1 MKWFIRIVI
10 GIVAILALLL
20 ALNFTKIKRLA
31 TVNSLFDEDKIV
43 QNFSHMDAAFLHHNL
58 KIGETPFL
66 WPEDAQTLPD
76 TVTVAGEERKLSG
89 LLEELETTALV
100 IIKDGKL
107 LHESYYKGTD
117 AEDRRI
123 SWSVAKSFMSGLYG
137 QALAIG
143 EIESLDDPADKY
155 VPELTG
161 SAYEGVSLRNILN
174 MSSGVRFD
182 EDYMDPDSDINKMG
196 RVLGLGKSMDK
207 FAAGLMEREFDQGTN
222 WQYVSIDTHVAA
234 MALRKATGK
243 SLHQLFE
250 ETYGA
255 NLGFEQAPYYLTDGY
270 DAAFA
275 LGGLNLTTRDYAKF
289 GQLFLQNGEWNG
301 EQLIPADWV
310 ENSTTNH
317 SPVLHQDRG
326 TGYGYQ
332 WWVPMPQEGPHE
344 GDFFAVGIYG
354 QYVYV
359 NPKANMVIAKNAAH
373 RTFAQ
378 AGKSGQ
384 TSINDN
390 IDMFRS
396 LAEYYTGP
404 PKYDAA
410 LAEEYGADEYGMR
423 SYVMTILKTGPAE
436 ITDPE
441 ERNRIFRGHFAN
453 MKALAEEKKL
463 VLAGPFV
470 EDGEKR
476 GLYIFNVQTIEEA
489 KELVKTDPAVEAGI
503 FVPEFTKYY
512 GSAALMG
519 MNEMHLKIQK
529 TAVE

>member
-1 MKWFIRIVI
+1 MKWFIRIIIGVI
-10 GIVAILALLL
+10 AILALLL

-43 QNFSHMDAAFLHHNL
+43 QNFSHMDAAFLHHDL
-58 KIGETPFL
+58 KISETPFL
-66 WPEDAQTLPD
+66 WPEDPQPLPD
-76 TVTVAGEERKLSG
+76 TVTIAGDDRELSA

-100 IIKDGKL
+100 VIKDGKL
-107 LHESYYKGTD
+107 LHESYYKGTN

-137 QALAIG
+137 QALAKG
-143 EIESLDDPADKY
+143 QIESLDDPADKY

-174 MSSGVRFD
+174 MSSGVRFN

-196 RVLGLGKSMDK
+196 RVLGLGKSMDE
-207 FAAGLMEREFDQGTN
+207 FAAGLAERAFEAGTN

-234 MALRKATGK
+234 MALRRATGK
-243 SLHQLFE
+243 SLHELFE
-250 ETYGA
+250 VTYGE
-255 NLGFEQAPYYLTDGY
+255 NLGFEIAPYYLTDGY
-270 DAAFA
+270 DVAFA

-289 GQLFLQNGEWNG
+289 GQLFLRDGEWNG
-301 EQLIPADWV
+301 EQIIPADWV
-310 ENSTTNH
+310 ELSTQNH
-317 SPVLHQDRG
+317 SPVFHPDRG

-332 WWVPMPQEGPHE
+332 WWVPMPQTGPHE

-354 QYVYV
+354 QYIYV
-359 NPKANMVIAKNAAH
+359 NPKANVVIAKNAAH
-373 RTFAQ
+373 RAFTQ
-378 AGKSGQ
+378 SGKSGQ

-396 LAEYYTGP
+396 LAAHYSGP
-404 PKYDAA
+404 PQFDAA
-410 LAEEYGADEYGMR
+410 LAEEFGADDYGMK
-423 SYVMTILKTGPAE
+423 SYVMTVLKTGPAN
-436 ITDPE
+436 ITDAD
-441 ERNRIFRGHFAN
+441 ERNTIFRGHFAN
-453 MKALAEEKKL
+453 MKKLAEEKKL

-470 EDGEKR
+470 DDKEKR
-476 GLYIFNVQTIEEA
+476 GLYIFNVETIEEA
-489 KELVKTDPAVEAGI
+489 RELVKTDPAVEAGI

-519 MNEMHLKIQK
+519 VNETHLKIQK